1 MEPEKKPFTTE
12 FKTQAVAMVLAGKTI
27 ADASRELGISY
38 QLLRSWMISAIPLTE
53 SAAPKIEDSK
63 TNPDELF
70 RLREELA
77 RLRRENDIIRKAAAY
92 FARDIL

>member
-1 MEPEKKPFTTE
+1 MEPEKKSFTTE
-12 FKTQAVAMVLAGKTI
+12 FKTQAVAKVLAGKTI

-38 QLLRSWMISAIPLTE
+38 QLLRSWMVSANPLTE

-63 TNPDELF
+63 INPDELF

>member
-1 MEPEKKPFTTE
+1 MEPEKKSFTTE
-12 FKTQAVAMVLAGKTI
+12 FKMEAVAKVLAGKTI

-38 QLLRSWMISAIPLTE
+38 QLLRNWVVAANPPTE
-53 SAAPKIEDSK
+53 SVALKLEDSQVN
-63 TNPDELF
+63 TVELF